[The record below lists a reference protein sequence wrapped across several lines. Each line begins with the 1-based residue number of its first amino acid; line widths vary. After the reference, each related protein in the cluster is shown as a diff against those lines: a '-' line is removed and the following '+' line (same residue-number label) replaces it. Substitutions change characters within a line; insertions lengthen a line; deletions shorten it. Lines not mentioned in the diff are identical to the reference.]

1 MRKVLTICSMFSFA
15 ALLSA
20 QVARPPMDPMMNP
33 DYNMIA
39 SAYGIPN
46 RTVVEREDLAAAIQ
60 EMVDT
65 DGPYLLQVAVI
76 EEGRVLPMCCPGND
90 VDDMVLDY

>member
-1 MRKVLTICSMFSFA
+1 
-15 ALLSA
+15 
-20 QVARPPMDPMMNP
+20 MMNP

-39 SAYGIPN
+39 SAYGISN

>member
-1 MRKVLTICSMFSFA
+1 MAGNVLRETVFFHADDESG
-15 ALLSA
+15 L
-20 QVARPPMDPMMNP
+20 QYV
-33 DYNMIA
+33 A

-46 RTVVEREDLAAAIQ
+46 RTVVEREDLAAAIR
-60 EMVDT
+60 EMVEAE
-65 DGPYLLQVAVI
+65 GPYLLQVAVI